1 MHELKY
7 YVLPLNIRAFVAIPF
22 HDQKK
27 LLKKLMVIRFCLVL
41 ANKNQIIHK
50 MLKKISVVLTLVFA
64 ITLLTA
70 NQGFSQAKKTVT
82 KKTTTGVKKPVTK
95 KPVAKKITVPVKD
108 NSIRIK
114 ITTDSGVMIVKLY
127 DSTPLHR
134 DNFVKLVKQGFY
146 DSLLFHRVIPGF
158 MIQGGDPLS
167 KNAIAGD
174 MLGNGGGEM
183 ERIPAEFRTS
193 LIHKKGVLAA
203 ARDGNPQKASSAC
216 QFYLVE
222 GMPVS
227 DAQLAGME
235 QSKGFK
241 YTPEQKNLYKTMGGT
256 PFLDQDYTVFGE
268 IVSGMEV
275 IHKIA
280 NAQRD
285 GNNRPLGDIRMH
297 MEIIK

>member
-1 MHELKY
+1 M
-7 YVLPLNIRAFVAIPF
+7 I
-22 HDQKK
+22 
-27 LLKKLMVIRFCLVL
+27 IRFWLVL
-41 ANKNQIIHK
+41 AIKKNHNK
-50 MLKKISVVLTLVFA
+50 MFKKISVVLTLVFA

-70 NQGFSQAKKTVT
+70 NQGFSQAKKPVAKKQTTV
-82 KKTTTGVKKPVTK
+82 VK
-95 KPVAKKITVPVKD
+95 KPVAKKPVAKKPAVAVKD

-134 DNFVKLVKQGFY
+134 DNFVKLVQQGFY

-174 MLGNGGGEM
+174 MLGNGGGDM
-183 ERIPAEFRTS
+183 ERIPAEFKTS
-193 LIHKKGVLAA
+193 LIHKKGALAA

-222 GMPVS
+222 GMPVN
-227 DAQLAGME
+227 DAQLNGME
-235 QSKGFK
+235 QGKGFK
-241 YTPEQKNLYKTMGGT
+241 YTAEQRNIYKTAGGT